1 MTWEIFYLVCFV
13 VGLLLCVVS
22 LFTGG
27 HTHGSHFHFGGHTHL
42 HVPHVPHGG
51 AKIGHSHPSNSVSPF
66 NGFTLTAS
74 LCWFGGVGYLLRT
87 HSGLFAPV
95 VLLFSTISGIAG
107 GAPIFWFLASVLLPR
122 ERALTAEETEITGV
136 VGRVT
141 GPLHPDGT
149 GEIIYTQL
157 GARRS
162 IPARS
167 EDGTTIDRGSEV
179 VVLRY
184 ERGIAYVRAWHDMEP

>member
-1 MTWEIFYLVCFV
+1 MTWEIFYLACFLL
-13 VGLLLCVVS
+13 GLVLCALS

-27 HTHGSHFHFGGHTHL
+27 HAHGAHFHFGGHGHVHTPHTHS
-42 HVPHVPHGG
+42 
-51 AKIGHSHPSNSVSPF
+51 ANSVSPV
-66 NGFTLTAS
+66 NGFTLTAF
-74 LCWFGGVGYLLRT
+74 LCWFGGIGYLLRS
-87 HSGLFAPV
+87 HSSLLAPV
-95 VLLFSTISGIAG
+95 VLLFSTVSGIAG
-107 GAPIFWFLASVLLPR
+107 GALIFWFLASVLLPR

-136 VGRVT
+136 VGTVT
-141 GPLHPDGT
+141 GPLSPDRT

-162 IPARS
+162 APARS
-167 EDGTTIDRGSEV
+167 EDGATIERGSEV